1 MGGAGAPE
9 WVIREDAGQ
18 PVLLALY
25 LRQVLG
31 IRSPDE
37 LPHLRGIP
45 PRTSSPERAE
55 DDQALLE
62 RQWREYWAMTVEPQ
76 AHPSPVPLELVP
88 GFETLIAL
96 PAEGADALQA
106 AITPHAAGA
115 IAYSQ
120 SAHTRYS
127 KDAAAKPG
135 VSYRAYASAIA
146 EHERQV
152 GRRAH
157 SFELNVQV
165 LPLAQ
170 RGVWWIGSLTIAVTD
185 GLRGDVVAF
194 DAAIHPIIAE
204 LA

>member
-9 WVIREDAGQ
+9 WLIREDAGQ

-45 PRTSSPERAE
+45 PRVNDRGEES
-55 DDQALLE
+55 QALLE

-76 AHPSPVPLELVP
+76 AHPSPVPLELID
-88 GFETLIAL
+88 GFETLVAL
-96 PAEGADALQA
+96 PAEGADVLRT
-106 AITPHAAGA
+106 AIAPHAAEA

-120 SAHTRYS
+120 SAHSRYA

-146 EHERQV
+146 VHERQV

>member
-1 MGGAGAPE
+1 MGTTGAPE
-9 WVIREDAGQ
+9 WLIREDASQ
-18 PVLLALY
+18 SVLLALY

-45 PRTSSPERAE
+45 PRTNERTDE
-55 DDQALLE
+55 VQALLE

-76 AHPSPVPLELVP
+76 AHPSPVPLDLVD
-88 GFETLIAL
+88 GFETMVAL
-96 PAEGADALQA
+96 PSEGSDVLRE
-106 AITPHAAGA
+106 AIAPHGSEA

-120 SAHTRYS
+120 SAHSRYA

>member
-1 MGGAGAPE
+1 MRDGSGPE

-18 PVLLALY
+18 PVLVALF
-25 LRQVLG
+25 LRQALG

-37 LPHLRGIP
+37 LPPLRGLP
-45 PRTSSPERAE
+45 PRTVPAWPEE
-55 DDQALLE
+55 LQALLE
-62 RQWREYWAMTVEPQ
+62 REWRAYWAMTVEPQ
-76 AHPSPVPLELVP
+76 AHPSPEPLDLVD
-88 GFETLIAL
+88 GFATLVAL
-96 PAEGADALQA
+96 PESARALRGAIQ
-106 AITPHAAGA
+106 PHAAA
-115 IAYSQ
+115 AVAFARD
-120 SAHTRYS
+120 AHERYRAES
-127 KDAAAKPG
+127 TAKRG

-170 RGVWWIGSLTIAVTD
+170 RGVWWIGSLTVAVTD

>member
-1 MGGAGAPE
+1 MPSAGAPE

-37 LPHLRGIP
+37 LPHLRGIA
-45 PRTSSPERAE
+45 PRANDRDEAAH
-55 DDQALLE
+55 ALLE
-62 RQWREYWAMTVEPQ
+62 RQWREYWPMTVEPQ
-76 AHPSPVPLELVP
+76 AHPSPVPLELVDD
-88 GFETLIAL
+88 FDTLIAL
-96 PAEGADALQA
+96 PIEGFDELRA
-106 AITPHAAGA
+106 AIAPHAVEGLAF
-115 IAYSQ
+115 SQ
-120 SAHTRYS
+120 SAHARYA
-127 KDAAAKPG
+127 KDASGRGSG
-135 VSYRAYASAIA
+135 VSYRAYAGAIA

-165 LPLAQ
+165 LPLTQ

>member
-1 MGGAGAPE
+1 MAGGSGPE

-18 PVLLALY
+18 PVLIALY
-25 LRQVLG
+25 LRQAIGV
-31 IRSPDE
+31 RAPDE
-37 LPHLRGIP
+37 LPPLRDIAP
-45 PRTSSPERAE
+45 FPEPERDEAA
-55 DDQALLE
+55 QALLE

-76 AHPSPVPLELVP
+76 AHPSPVPLELVD
-88 GFETLIAL
+88 GFETLVAL
-96 PAEGADALQA
+96 PAGSASALRA
-106 AITPHAAGA
+106 AIAPHAAA
-115 IAYSQ
+115 ALEYSRRA
-120 SAHTRYS
+120 SARYGRE
-127 KDAAAKPG
+127 AAAKPG

-146 EHERQV
+146 EHERRV

-170 RGVWWIGSLTIAVTD
+170 RGVWWIGSLTVAVTD

-194 DAAIHPIIAE
+194 DTAIHPIIAE

>member
-1 MGGAGAPE
+1 MHTAGRPE
-9 WVIREDAGQ
+9 WLIREDASQ

-25 LRQVLG
+25 LRQMLG
-31 IRSPDE
+31 LRAPEE
-37 LPHLRGIP
+37 LPSLRGVATREP
-45 PRTSSPERAE
+45 HLPEDE
-55 DDQALLE
+55 HALLE

-76 AHPSPVPLELVP
+76 AHPSLVPLDLVD
-88 GFETLIAL
+88 GFATLLAL
-96 PAEGADALQA
+96 PTSGADELRDAVTPFAADAVEYALGA
-106 AITPHAAGA
+106 HAAYVARESSHHTGA
-115 IAYSQ
+115 
-120 SAHTRYS
+120 
-127 KDAAAKPG
+127 
-135 VSYRAYASAIA
+135 SYRAYASAIA

-170 RGVWWIGSLTIAVTD
+170 RGLWWIGSLTIAVTD
-185 GLRGDVVAF
+185 GLRRDVAAF

>member
-9 WVIREDAGQ
+9 WLIREDAGQ

-31 IRSPDE
+31 IRSPEE

-45 PRTSSPERAE
+45 PRANDREETA
-55 DDQALLE
+55 QALLE

-76 AHPSPVPLELVP
+76 AHPSLVPLELID
-88 GFETLIAL
+88 GFDTLLAL
-96 PAEGADALQA
+96 PSEGADELRAAATPFGSEALA
-106 AITPHAAGA
+106 FA
-115 IAYSQ
+115 Q
-120 SAHTRYS
+120 SANARYRR
-127 KDAAAKPG
+127 DASHGTGTA
-135 VSYRAYASAIA
+135 YRAYASAIA
-146 EHERQV
+146 EYERQI

-165 LPLAQ
+165 LPLSQ

-185 GLRGDVVAF
+185 GLRGDVAAF